1 MSKAARFFFWIS
13 LAFLILLIASAIF
26 APVVA
31 PHDPT
36 DQMLDKRFLKPGA
49 PDHLLGTDSFG
60 RDVLSRI
67 IYGSRSALLVGLVTV
82 SISLGLGLIFG
93 LVAGLSEGLVDNIV
107 MLSMDALLSFPTVL
121 LAITVVTFLGYGLL
135 QVMLAM
141 GVIFSP
147 VFARLVRA
155 ETLSI
160 KHEGYV
166 ESSRALGTPIVKGVL
181 LHFLPNMSRKIIVQ
195 SAVIFASSVVIESSL
210 SYLGLGTQPPD
221 PSWGLMLKDAR
232 NYLLHSPHLAILPGL
247 AIGCTVL
254 AFNILGDTISDM
266 IADVP
271 TQNRKSLPRRR
282 MRSQP
287 F

>member
-1 MSKAARFFFWIS
+1 MSKAARFFLWIS
-13 LAFLILLIASAIF
+13 LAFLLLLIVSALL
-26 APVVA
+26 APIVA

-36 DQMLDKRFLKPGA
+36 DQALNDRFLKPGA
-49 PDHLLGTDSFG
+49 PHHVLGTDSLG

-67 IYGSRSALLVGLVTV
+67 IYGSRSALVVGLVTV
-82 SISLGLGLIFG
+82 SISLGLGLLFG
-93 LVAGLSEGLVDNIV
+93 LLAGLSEGAVDQFV
-107 MLSMDALLSFPTVL
+107 MLLMDALLSFPTVL

-155 ETLSI
+155 ETLAI
-160 KHEGYV
+160 KQEGYV

-181 LHFLPNMSRKIIVQ
+181 LHFLPNMARKLIVQ
-195 SAVIFASSVVIESSL
+195 SAVIFASSVVVESSL

-232 NYLLHSPHLAILPGL
+232 NYLLHSPYLAILPGL

-254 AFNILGDTISDM
+254 AFNVLGDTLSELIGVGS
-266 IADVP
+266 
-271 TQNRKSLPRRR
+271 NRK
-282 MRSQP
+282 
-287 F
+287 

>member
-1 MSKAARFFFWIS
+1 MCHSRKNVSVRQAARFFFWIS
-13 LAFLILLIASAIF
+13 LTFLLLLIVSAVL

-36 DQMLDKRFLKPGA
+36 DQALNDRFLKPGA
-49 PDHLLGTDSFG
+49 PHHVLGTDSLG

-67 IYGSRSALLVGLVTV
+67 IFGSRSALVVGLVTV
-82 SISLGLGLIFG
+82 SISLSLGLVFG
-93 LVAGLSEGLVDNIV
+93 LLAGLSEGRVDQFV
-107 MLSMDALLSFPTVL
+107 MLLMDALLSFPTVL

-155 ETLSI
+155 ETLAI
-160 KHEGYV
+160 KQEGYV
-166 ESSRALGTPIVKGVL
+166 ESSRALGTPIVRRVL
-181 LHFLPNMSRKIIVQ
+181 LHFLPNMARKLIVQ
-195 SAVIFASSVVIESSL
+195 SAVIFASSVVVESSL

-232 NYLLHSPHLAILPGL
+232 NYLLHSPYLAILPGL

-254 AFNILGDTISDM
+254 AFNVLGDTVSELIGAGSK
-266 IADVP
+266 
-271 TQNRKSLPRRR
+271 RK
-282 MRSQP
+282 
-287 F
+287 